1 MYLLRYTKGSVKNNI
16 LRYLRV
22 STVSIA
28 SLLILPIMAS
38 IYLVIKAHTA
48 NLSEGNV
55 TTLYLDLQSSWFGRF
70 LTQGWVDFFSWART
84 MVFWLLALLA
94 VFFVVWLLSLVMISI
109 DNHYKQQGLANF
121 QVPAGSWHSNFIAVF
136 LVKAGLVL
144 TMLASFVVLVTGILP
159 AYDNAVTTAIQNFGW
174 GSLAAALM
182 AGIAIL
188 IAQYV
193 IIVLVKLM
201 RSIRLN

>member
-1 MYLLRYTKGSVKNNI
+1 MDIKGILPLLRISPVLKALLLVLPAVSTLYLL
-16 LRYLRV
+16 
-22 STVSIA
+22 
-28 SLLILPIMAS
+28 
-38 IYLVIKAHTA
+38 IKVHTA

-84 MVFWLLALLA
+84 LVFWLLALLA

-121 QVPAGSWHSNFIAVF
+121 QVPAGSWHSHFIAVF
-136 LVKAGLVL
+136 LIKAGLVF
-144 TMLASFVVLVTGILP
+144 TMLASFVLLVTGILP
-159 AYDNAVTTAIQNFGW
+159 AYDNAVTAAIQNFGW
-174 GSLAAALM
+174 GSLASALAAGM
-182 AGIAIL
+182 AIL
-188 IAQYV
+188 VAQYV
-193 IIVLVKLM
+193 IIVLIKLL

>member
-1 MYLLRYTKGSVKNNI
+1 
-16 LRYLRV
+16 
-22 STVSIA
+22 
-28 SLLILPIMAS
+28 MAS

-121 QVPAGSWHSNFIAVF
+121 QVPAGSWHSHFIVVF

-144 TMLASFVVLVTGILP
+144 AMLASFVLLVTGVLP
-159 AYDNAVTTAIQNFGW
+159 AYDSAVTTVIQNFGW
-174 GSLAAALM
+174 GSLISALA

-188 IAQYV
+188 VVQYA
-193 IIVLVKLM
+193 IVVLIKLL